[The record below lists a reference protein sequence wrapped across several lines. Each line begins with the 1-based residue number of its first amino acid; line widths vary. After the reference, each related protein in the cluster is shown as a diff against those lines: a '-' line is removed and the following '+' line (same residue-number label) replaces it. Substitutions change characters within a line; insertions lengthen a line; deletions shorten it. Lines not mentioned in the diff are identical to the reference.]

1 VSEPPEIRITRG
13 APTPEEEAAVR
24 AAILKIWRDEQA
36 SARRTSGES
45 AWTLA
50 GRAASTRTLPR
61 DLTSEHAW
69 RMSLLFDGGPMTARR
84 TGRGDSK

>member
-1 VSEPPEIRITRG
+1 M
-13 APTPEEEAAVR
+13 R

-36 SARRTSGES
+36 AARRGTGES

-50 GRAASTRTLPR
+50 GRAAAARTLPR
-61 DLTSEHAW
+61 DLPGEHAW
-69 RMSLLFDGGPMTARR
+69 RLSLLFDAGPMTARR